1 MLANDDLDRV
11 GRGDEQ
17 LSKKLRKRAA
27 IYVRVSSAAQED
39 NYSLRTQESACRD
52 LAAARGWDVAD
63 VYSDMHTR
71 VELWERPQLS
81 ALREAVRQRAVDAVI
96 CNAIDRLSG
105 DPVHLGVILSE
116 ADHAG

>member
-1 MLANDDLDRV
+1 
-11 GRGDEQ
+11 
-17 LSKKLRKRAA
+17 
-27 IYVRVSSAAQED
+27 
-39 NYSLRTQESACRD
+39 
-52 LAAARGWDVAD
+52 
-63 VYSDMHTR
+63 MHTR

-81 ALREAVRQRAVDAVI
+81 ALREAARQRAVDAVI

>member
-39 NYSLRTQESACRD
+39 NY
-52 LAAARGWDVAD
+52 
-63 VYSDMHTR
+63 
-71 VELWERPQLS
+71 
-81 ALREAVRQRAVDAVI
+81 
-96 CNAIDRLSG
+96 
-105 DPVHLGVILSE
+105 
-116 ADHAG
+116 